1 MMRWLRAVA
10 GAVSRAAAAVL
21 ILGVRAYQHSLGL
34 LLGGHCRYI
43 PSCSEYAVEALRVH
57 GPLRGTALAVWRILR
72 CHPYASS
79 GYDPVPPGRK
89 HGCTKR
95 SRGTR

>member
-1 MMRWLRAVA
+1 MKGLRAAA

-21 ILGVRAYQHSLGL
+21 ILGVRAYQGSLGL

-43 PSCSEYAVEALRVH
+43 PSCSEYAIEALRLH
-57 GPLRGTALAVWRILR
+57 GPIRGTAMAVWRILR

-79 GYDPVPPGRK
+79 GYDPVPPRRD
-89 HGCTKR
+89 R
-95 SRGTR
+95 S